1 MGGVI
6 LSYGRVKDLG
16 ADVAAW
22 REGGRQTIFLT
33 PSSEDRELLRGLLA
47 GEKGFFGELPPVW
60 RWNDL
65 YRELGK
71 AVRVAIK
78 GQLDPPDH
86 ALVVAHVVRTLI
98 KEADEKGWALPPGVR
113 RGGFK
118 ALLGRH
124 LRELLREGV
133 EPEDLTRG
141 LKCPG
146 CSDAPCGNLGHPG
159 GILCRLFRDYTD
171 WLAAHDLADSAAVP
185 SLAADLLE
193 EELPKKWARERRF
206 VLVGFLSFT
215 SAQLRLVRALGSVA
229 EVVLAKPDPGIE
241 GFYDGAEQLE
251 AWSREK
257 RGDPGGKWHLLEA
270 GTPSLEPEVAVR
282 EIALWAAGRSALA
295 SRLSWPGFGGVGV
308 VAPREALPLL
318 EEALGRYRVPW
329 SFRGRVSAAETFLGT
344 LPRQIWRAAQGGWGL
359 GETALALAHPLLG
372 GDALRERAGKERP
385 SGEEAWRAFDDRGAD
400 KTFKKVADFARMLK
414 EGAPPRTLLEALET
428 LISQGNE
435 GLRRASALADSPLW
449 GPEGPRHGELDGAVR
464 RLAGALEELRRKI
477 RSLEE
482 REKLLEEAGKA
493 FFQGVDALDFL
504 EEWAEEATVAAAP
517 PLGGAVALYADTPPV
532 LATHP
537 VLFFLGLTAS
547 RWPGTGADSPL
558 LGDDLRREV
567 NAGERDGAPAL
578 HLLLRHERRQQ
589 KEALFR
595 RIVAVGEQLTVLSR
609 PQQDSE
615 GRPTAPSPFV
625 ESFTRNSKD
634 AAGENTLVRSAAE
647 TLPDAEEPFFPARE
661 ALRRGKIAF
670 RGNFPR
676 TASWEPRN
684 RGNFSD
690 LDLFTAC
697 PFAYSM
703 ARLRKLEEKSWE
715 EEGGGEPLRE
725 GTFLHRL
732 WELVW
737 QTPGAGEEGTSLEEL
752 VDRYWDQALKPEE
765 GASSGHPYE
774 GYRALRED
782 PRCAPRARFLR
793 FAARR
798 LGRLQDQ
805 AEESRRRD
813 GVEVTH
819 RLRESVNPRMVV
831 GGVTFSGRC
840 DRVDLTSQGA
850 LLLDYKLGNVAG
862 KKIRRLQL
870 AAYALALEEGR
881 LSGENPLPG
890 GQEIRGFA
898 YLGHRD
904 GKAQGEMEPPFY
916 RWYGMKSSGSLD
928 VAMAEAREALE
939 SMAGALQ
946 EGKYPANYASENCAW
961 CPYPALCRR
970 GESQGEGMGEDQGDE
985 DEIQEGA

>member
-16 ADVAAW
+16 ADVPLW
-22 REGGRQTIFLT
+22 REGGRKTIFLT

-47 GEKGFFGELPPVW
+47 GEGAFFGELPPVW

-71 AVRVAIK
+71 AAREAIK

-86 ALVVAHVVRTLI
+86 ALVVAHVVRALI
-98 KEADEKGWALPPGVR
+98 KEADERGWTLPPGVR

-124 LRELLREGV
+124 FRELLREGV
-133 EPEDLTRG
+133 TPKDLAQG

-146 CSDAPCGNLGHPG
+146 CSPSPCGHLGHPG

-193 EELPKKWARERRF
+193 KELPKKWARGRRF

-229 EVVLAKPDPGIE
+229 EEVVLAKPDPGIE

-251 AWSREK
+251 AWTREK
-257 RGDPGGKWHLLEA
+257 RGGPGGTCHLLEA
-270 GTPSLEPEVAVR
+270 GTPLLEPEVVAR
-282 EIALWAAGRSALA
+282 ELALWAAGRSPLA
-295 SRLSWPGFGGVGV
+295 SRLSRPPWPGFGGVGV

-329 SFRGRVSAAETFLGT
+329 NFRGRVSAAETFLGT
-344 LPRQIWRAAQGGWGL
+344 LPRQIWRAAQGGWGWR
-359 GETALALAHPLLG
+359 ETTLALGHPLLG
-372 GDALRERAGKERP
+372 GEALRERAERERP
-385 SGEEAWRAFDDRGAD
+385 SGEAAWRAFDDQGED
-400 KTFKKVADFARMLK
+400 KTFEKVARFACLMNG
-414 EGAPPRTLLEALET
+414 GASPLTLLESLEE
-428 LISQGNE
+428 LIFQGDR
-435 GLRRASALADSPLW
+435 GLRRVGALADPPLW
-449 GPEGPRHGELDGAVR
+449 GPEGPREGELDGAVR
-464 RLAGALEELRRKI
+464 RLAGAREELGRKI
-477 RSLEE
+477 RSLQE
-482 REKLLEEAGKA
+482 RQDLLKEAGQA

-532 LATHP
+532 LSSHP

-547 RWPGTGADSPL
+547 RWPGAGADSPL
-558 LGDDLRREV
+558 LGDELRQEV
-567 NAGERDGAPAL
+567 NAGGREGAPAL

-595 RIVAVGEQLTVLSR
+595 RIVAVGEELTILSR

-625 ESFTRNSKD
+625 ESLIRSSGIG
-634 AAGENTLVRSAAE
+634 AGEPPLIRPAAR
-647 TLPDAEEPFFPARE
+647 TLPDGGEPFFPARE

-697 PFAYSM
+697 PFAYAM
-703 ARLRKLEEKSWE
+703 ARLRRLEEERGE
-715 EEGGGEPLRE
+715 EEEGGEPLRE

-737 QTPGAGEEGTSLEEL
+737 QTPGAGEGEISLEEL
-752 VDRYWDQALKPEE
+752 VDHCWDRALEPEE
-765 GASSGHPYE
+765 ESSSGHPYE
-774 GYRALRED
+774 GYRALRDD

-805 AEESRRRD
+805 AEESRREE
-813 GVEVTH
+813 GVAVIN
-819 RLRESVNPRMVV
+819 RLRESVNPRIVV
-831 GGVTFSGRC
+831 DGVTFSGRC

-862 KKIRRLQL
+862 KKPRRLQL
-870 AAYALALEEGR
+870 AAYALALAQ
-881 LSGENPLPG
+881 PLPILD
-890 GQEIRGFA
+890 GQKIRGFA
-898 YLGHRD
+898 YLGHKD
-904 GKAQGEMEPPFY
+904 GKAQGEMEAPFY
-916 RWYGMKSSGSLD
+916 RWYGMKSSGNL
-928 VAMAEAREALE
+928 AEAMNEAMEALKN
-939 SMAGALQ
+939 MAAALKR
-946 EGKYPANYASENCAW
+946 GDYPADYASPNCSW

-970 GESQGEGMGEDQGDE
+970 GESQGESGKEESAEE
-985 DEIQEGA
+985 DESWEEA